1 MGLAFPMCHSVLS
14 CQTSEAELI
23 SVPTSSR
30 KQGNG
35 NTADL
40 TEGFQRLGERVCLQ
54 KVSKLD
60 AFHSIS

>member
-1 MGLAFPMCHSVLS
+1 MVLAFPMCHSVLS

-30 KQGNG
+30 KHGSG

-40 TEGFQRLGERVCLQ
+40 TEGFQRLRERVCLQ

-60 AFHSIS
+60 AFHSNS